1 MYKMKTKAKTGY
13 RELSGKYRLLQDLM
27 DNMPDVIYFNDRKG
41 KLLLVNKAH
50 AKGLGLKPDQVAG
63 KTDFNFFSKERAKAM
78 ARDDQY
84 VFKTGKPIIDKI
96 ERATR
101 PDGIDN
107 YVSTTKIP
115 RFDEKGKVIGLIGI
129 TRDITRRMHIEDSR
143 KEKTTLRKKM
153 ESLEEINRMKSE
165 LISIVSHELRV
176 PLAIVKEAVMII
188 FDGLAGEV
196 NAKQKNLLHKA
207 KDNIERLKK
216 IIEDLLDM
224 SRIEQDTLKLH
235 YSLVNLNELLES
247 SSDFF
252 KKLAAEKGISLRY
265 DIPKDEV
272 NIFIDAGRITQV
284 VNNLINNAIKFTE
297 QGGSI
302 KVELEVMETRVRI
315 GVIDTGVGIYKED
328 LSKLFQKFVQV
339 SKVPGADRKGLGLG
353 LSIAKELVN
362 KHGGE
367 IWAESKLGVGSKF
380 YFTLS
385 RFYTVRALDEYVK
398 DMINSLLAKSITV
411 NLINLLVINYNEF
424 KEKAKL
430 TPAKFFGGI
439 REIVDDNLNG
449 FSPAIKKETQVVMPV
464 AKNAEF
470 SIIIPKANKED
481 IAWFSDTLKEKI
493 RKYLSSYIKA
503 GDIFIALGL
512 LTYPGKEKLHA
523 EHEPPEFLRIN
534 EMYIGAELRRYRRIN
549 YALDIELL
557 SDKKTEL
564 TRSIDISE
572 GGLCFAT
579 RKPLKTDTLITVKFK
594 LPNIKKPLIAKGR
607 IAWLKQMEEVSAEK
621 EGIYKTGLEFI
632 RLNKKAQEAISKFI
646 IAVSSR

>member
-1 MYKMKTKAKTGY
+1 MKAKAKVGY
-13 RELSGKYRLLQDLM
+13 RELSDKYRLLRDLM
-27 DNMPDVIYFNDRKG
+27 DNIPDVIYFKDAKG

-50 AKGLGLKPDQVAG
+50 AKGLGLKPEQVAG
-63 KTDFNFFSKERAKAM
+63 KTDFNFFSKDRARAM
-78 ARDDQY
+78 AKDDEH
-84 VFKTGKPIIDKI
+84 VLKTGKPIIDKI

-129 TRDITRRMHIEDSR
+129 TRDITKRMHVEGAR
-143 KEKTTLRKKM
+143 KEKTEFQKKM

-165 LISIVSHELRV
+165 LISVVSHELRV

-196 NAKQKNLLHKA
+196 NDKQRNLLHKA

-224 SRIEQDTLKLH
+224 SRIEQGTLRLH
-235 YSLVNLNELLES
+235 YSLVNLNELLVS

-252 KKLAAEKGISLRY
+252 KKLALEKDINLRY
-265 DIPKDEV
+265 DIPEDEV

-297 QGGSI
+297 QGGTI
-302 KVELEVMETRVRI
+302 RIELKIMETRVRI
-315 GVIDTGVGIYKED
+315 GVLDTGVGIAKDD
-328 LSKLFQKFVQV
+328 LSKLFHKFVQV

-367 IWAESKLGVGSKF
+367 IWAESKSGVGSKF

-385 RFYTVRALDEYVK
+385 RFYTVRALDEEVK
-398 DMINSLLAKSITV
+398 DRINSLLSRGITV
-411 NLINLLVINYNEF
+411 NLINLLIVNYSEL
-424 KEKAKL
+424 KEKTKL
-430 TPAKFFGGI
+430 APKRFFT
-439 REIVDDNLNG
+439 EIKEIIDKKLEG
-449 FSPAIKKETQVVMPV
+449 FSASVRKDVRIVMPT
-464 AKNAEF
+464 AKRAEF
-470 SIIIPKANKED
+470 SILIPEAADED
-481 IAWFSDTLKEKI
+481 IENFSRDLKENI
-493 RKYLSSYIKA
+493 RQYLTSKVDLGSV
-503 GDIFIALGL
+503 FIALGL
-512 LTYPGKEKLHA
+512 LKYPGKEKLHA

-549 YALDIELL
+549 YALDIELI
-557 SDKKTEL
+557 SGKKREL

-572 GGLCFAT
+572 GGLCFIT
-579 RKPLKTDTLITVKFK
+579 REPLKTDTLITVKFK
-594 LPNIKKPLIAKGR
+594 LPNEKEPLTVKGR
-607 IAWLKQMEEVSAEK
+607 IAWLRQIEK
-621 EGIYKTGLEFI
+621 APAGQGSVYKTGLEFI
-632 RLNKKAQEAISKFI
+632 RLDKKPQEAISKFI
-646 IAVSSR
+646 TAISSQ